1 MNKSENSSTWKDRAF
16 IVGEITLWVGMLYGA
31 FLVGAHPGWACSDG
45 QMYGSMQCVEGRWVN
60 SAGGNIY
67 GDSRVNPAADP
78 TVNPQADP
86 SINWKADPLVSPD
99 ADPFVNPMAD
109 PDIAPIGSYRH
120 DAYFPY

>member
-1 MNKSENSSTWKDRAF
+1 MFRTRKDCLHTLL
-16 IVGEITLWVGMLYGA
+16 EITLWSGFLYTA
-31 FLVGAHPGWACSDG
+31 YLVGAQDAKACSDG
-45 QMYGSMQCVEGRWVN
+45 EMYGSQMQCVEGRWVN

-120 DAYFPY
+120 DGYFPY